1 MSKYIEISTFTRKCL
16 RWRPFTYS
24 RWYEGLHLYEKMSSP
39 QMISTETFEV
49 LKKKILKKTAGG
61 LLLISRDILNVL
73 LVLSAKNQLIV

>member
-1 MSKYIEISTFTRKCL
+1 
-16 RWRPFTYS
+16 
-24 RWYEGLHLYEKMSSP
+24 MSSP

-73 LVLSAKNQLIV
+73 LVLLAKNQLIV